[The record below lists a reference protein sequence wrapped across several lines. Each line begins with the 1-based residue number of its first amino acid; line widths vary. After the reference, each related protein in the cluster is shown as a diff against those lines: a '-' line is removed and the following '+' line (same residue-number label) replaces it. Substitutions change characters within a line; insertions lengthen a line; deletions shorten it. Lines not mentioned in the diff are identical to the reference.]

1 MSKQNLLDIIN
12 ERLAVNNT
20 TVFFAHHAAGDF
32 KSFSQGKKK
41 QVIAL
46 IIKQS
51 QKGALLRPDGNGI
64 RLRGK
69 LKEFG
74 KIKNKAINIRIIYRP
89 VELNDGK
96 IEMQII
102 AIGPRDREEVYDKA
116 KDRLIA
122 FFDELE
128 RNKK

>member
-1 MSKQNLLDIIN
+1 MLL
-12 ERLAVNNT
+12 
-20 TVFFAHHAAGDF
+20 TVQYRK
-32 KSFSQGKKK
+32 KSE
-41 QVIAL
+41 VIAL
-46 IIKQS
+46 IIKQA

-64 RLRGK
+64 RLKGK

-74 KIKNKAINIRIIYRP
+74 KIKNKAINLRIIYRP
-89 VELNDGK
+89 IELNDGI

-122 FFDELE
+122 FFNEVE
-128 RNKK
+128 NRNKLT